1 MHAAAKKLTI
11 FFILFHGIVFQHVK
25 VANSCHK
32 SNKSHTC
39 ANDTLRQGWSELK
52 IKKSGIA
59 AGHIIS
65 AEIRIPYSIG
75 TFITTFFTGAGTP
88 PGARPGSWA
97 SSGKTTRK

>member
-1 MHAAAKKLTI
+1 MEHY
-11 FFILFHGIVFQHVK
+11 
-25 VANSCHK
+25 
-32 SNKSHTC
+32 HTC
-39 ANDTLRQGWSELK
+39 ANDTLRQS

-59 AGHIIS
+59 AGHTIS